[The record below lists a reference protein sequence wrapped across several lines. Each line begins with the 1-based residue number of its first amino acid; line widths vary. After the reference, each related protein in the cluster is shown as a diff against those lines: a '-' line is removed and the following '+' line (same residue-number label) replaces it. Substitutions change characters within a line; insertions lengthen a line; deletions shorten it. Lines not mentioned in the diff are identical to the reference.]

1 MVKASTHPAV
11 RSCTP
16 YTITKIHS
24 WLRSGTVMKYLGCP
38 KLSIGSELD
47 LPHHE
52 ELNVASRFMATC
64 LAVTEPAVSLSVAAH
79 PIDATANT
87 AAPVNPAT
95 RHAFG
100 FCPRIGV
107 PTTWGQVSRLES
119 ALNPRETLDL
129 LPHLPDSPPGL
140 GVQGSDLHCTAPA
153 RPRLAPQRF
162 KTAVSTIHQL
172 MR

>member
-1 MVKASTHPAV
+1 
-11 RSCTP
+11 
-16 YTITKIHS
+16 
-24 WLRSGTVMKYLGCP
+24 MKYLGCP

-100 FCPRIGV
+100 FCPDCAIGAR
-107 PTTWGQVSRLES
+107 S
-119 ALNPRETLDL
+119 TLLTLVLMLSL
-129 LPHLPDSPPGL
+129 LDSIECRSKRFQSQMVELPIG
-140 GVQGSDLHCTAPA
+140 
-153 RPRLAPQRF
+153 
-162 KTAVSTIHQL
+162 
-172 MR
+172 